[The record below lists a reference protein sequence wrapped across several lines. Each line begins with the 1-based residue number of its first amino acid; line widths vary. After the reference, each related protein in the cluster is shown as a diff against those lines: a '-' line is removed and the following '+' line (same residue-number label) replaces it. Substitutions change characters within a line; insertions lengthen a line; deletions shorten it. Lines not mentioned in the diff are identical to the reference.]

1 MKFWKIVLCTLA
13 LLAGSCSL
21 DNSKTESEPT
31 TGRITGVVELNSTTS
46 LSKIAWGYPTD
57 SGAVLTLRDASGQ
70 PVREIYS
77 VKALEPFC
85 FDSLP
90 PGKYSI
96 QISIDA
102 QSEEYAPINGISV
115 QEGEQVH
122 VTIRLKGTQVTSIH
136 ESVATGSALFRLPE
150 LDSSTTWALFL
161 VPQGSAKTPLY
172 PIYVR
177 GDKWEVQ
184 PLESG
189 DYQVVLLNWRS
200 SNTTS
205 RWIPFHVTEHEQVEV
220 DLGELFDTTSAE
232 YFQGEFIR
240 APQIIESSVIKP
252 TLNVE
257 GYKGEF
263 GSIYRLHKSATMCK
277 YYLDS
282 IQCKDGYLSR
292 SYTLAFDS
300 NGSGILYR
308 WSHQA
313 FTTSRVHVSS
323 MDANGLRWDFDVLG
337 NFIPSDTVLAEA
349 ALEKGET
356 ATAYSIKV
364 SLILPD
370 SQLNIAEEGIRYW
383 NENPM
388 QWLPSWSYTQYRW
401 TSNVGAVFE
410 VQGGVNLQG
419 ERWYIRSIG
428 PTATQ
433 VQEHFLNNPE
443 GVFSFPATV
452 EMVNYPKTGDT
463 AQYIM
468 PGIFSN
474 EANDPRNRTPQ
485 GRYRQTLEFIGQDS
499 SWGKLEVELDIPST
513 FWLHPEV

>member
-21 DNSKTESEPT
+21 DKSKTKFEPT

-46 LSKIAWGYPTD
+46 LSKIAFGYPTD

-102 QSEEYAPINGISV
+102 QSEEYTPINGISV

-122 VTIRLKGTQVTSIH
+122 VTIRLKGTQVTSIL

-172 PIYVR
+172 PIHVR
-177 GDKWEVQ
+177 GDKWKVQ

-240 APQIIESSVIKP
+240 TPQIIGSRVIKS
-252 TLNVE
+252 TLNVQ
-257 GYKGEF
+257 GYKGDF
-263 GSIYRLHKSATMCK
+263 GRIYRLDKSGSMCDFFM
-277 YYLDS
+277 DS
-282 IQCKDGYLSR
+282 ISCKDGYLDR
-292 SYTLAFDS
+292 SFTLALDS
-300 NGSGILYR
+300 NGSGILYQ
-308 WSHQA
+308 WSSRA
-313 FTTSRVHVSS
+313 FTTSLVQVRSL
-323 MDANGLRWDFDVLG
+323 DTEGLKWDFNELG
-337 NFIPSDTVLAEA
+337 DFFPKDTDFDEA
-349 ALEKGET
+349 HLEKGET
-356 ATAYSIKV
+356 ATSYSIKIAI
-364 SLILPD
+364 SLPD
-370 SQLNIAEEGIRYW
+370 SQLNIAEDGIRYW

-388 QWLPSWSYTQYRW
+388 QWLPSRSHERYNW
-401 TSNVGAVFE
+401 TTHVGAVFE
-410 VQGGVNLQG
+410 VQGGINLQG

-428 PTATQ
+428 PTDTKVTEQ
-433 VQEHFLNNPE
+433 D
-443 GVFSFPATV
+443 STPAMV

-463 AQYIM
+463 ALYIM
-468 PGIFSN
+468 PDIDDPFS
-474 EANDPRNRTPQ
+474 ATAQ
-485 GRYRQTLEFIGQDS
+485 GRYKHTLEFIGQDS
-499 SWGKLEVELDIPST
+499 AWGKLEVELDIPST
-513 FWLHPEV
+513 VWMPPEV